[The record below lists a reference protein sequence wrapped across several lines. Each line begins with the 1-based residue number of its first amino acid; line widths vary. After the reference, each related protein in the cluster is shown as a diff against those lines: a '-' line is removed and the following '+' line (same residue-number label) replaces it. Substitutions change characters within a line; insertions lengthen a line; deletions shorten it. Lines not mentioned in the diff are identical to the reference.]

1 MSLGGFFPL
10 RFKNRYLFIHLS
22 VNVGVKKVKEKL
34 SAFAYNID
42 VMRAE
47 CRGVSGRVITHNVL
61 LQWIC
66 S

>member
-1 MSLGGFFPL
+1 M
-10 RFKNRYLFIHLS
+10 YLFIHLS
-22 VNVGVKKVKEKL
+22 VNVGVRKVKEKL

-47 CRGVSGRVITHNVL
+47 CRGVSGRVRTHNVL